1 VQSLLYAPL
10 LIGLVAAGL
19 LAAIL
24 VCAIALARLRGAARR
39 LAGRAEAVRRH
50 PLVGEIGP
58 EPMSPLADLEAGMQG
73 LVDGLREEVRRAHER
88 AASLRALS
96 EGPADLG
103 LIGLDAEWIVLS
115 FSRGAVRLTG
125 WPVDEISGRHVEA
138 LFAPGEWERL
148 LVKLARKSVRE
159 EGFVETVRI
168 LRRDG
173 GVVPCGVSVGPGGS
187 GGGTL
192 LVARDLS
199 AEQELEHRLRVS
211 EERHRRLVEEVQDG
225 VVVLQEGRIAYVNP
239 ALAQILGTTVEGL
252 RTRPFKDLLDTR
264 DLLRVLDL
272 LGRAE
277 RGEEARGETSCRL
290 AVAGQPPVEARLTW
304 SATEYRERRATFCT
318 VADLSARGRSE
329 RAIAES
335 EARLRAAL
343 DAAGDPLALLQEAPG
358 GGWVV
363 AQANRA
369 FGALLPAGDEGPAG
383 RRAADLFGRLFGEA
397 AAAES
402 LTGLL
407 AEAGAGSEARRSG
420 VEILAPGRSLL
431 VDLVASPVRATGGA
445 ADPAGV
451 VLTLRDVTARA
462 GQERALRGDVDAL
475 TTTSRELERSLGELA
490 EARASLQ
497 ERNAQLERLNGEL
510 RSLDEMKS
518 NLLANVSH
526 ELHTPLVSIKGYTEM
541 ILKRKLGPLTPEQE
555 RGLLVA
561 QKNIDRLI
569 ELIDNLLSFARLET
583 GETQLRIE
591 DVPLF
596 QLVDEAIEL
605 VSERLTRRNISITTQ
620 YEGDDLVVRGDRVKI
635 GQVFTNLLTNAV
647 KFNRDGGR
655 IAVAA
660 RRGRGGFVEVE
671 VADTGIGIPSEEQ
684 EKIFERFYQV
694 EAGPRRRYE
703 GTGIGLAIVR
713 DILRLHGGSI
723 RVQSTAGQ
731 GSTFQ
736 FTLPLGRK
744 PDGSTPRPQSA
755 GRNRTSDPA

>member
-1 VQSLLYAPL
+1 
-10 LIGLVAAGL
+10 
-19 LAAIL
+19 
-24 VCAIALARLRGAARR
+24 
-39 LAGRAEAVRRH
+39 
-50 PLVGEIGP
+50 
-58 EPMSPLADLEAGMQG
+58 
-73 LVDGLREEVRRAHER
+73 
-88 AASLRALS
+88 LRA
-96 EGPADLG
+96 G
-103 LIGLDAEWIVLS
+103 
-115 FSRGAVRLTG
+115 
-125 WPVDEISGRHVEA
+125 
-138 LFAPGEWERL
+138 
-148 LVKLARKSVRE
+148 
-159 EGFVETVRI
+159 
-168 LRRDG
+168 
-173 GVVPCGVSVGPGGS
+173 
-187 GGGTL
+187 
-192 LVARDLS
+192 
-199 AEQELEHRLRVS
+199 
-211 EERHRRLVEEVQDG
+211 
-225 VVVLQEGRIAYVNP
+225 
-239 ALAQILGTTVEGL
+239 
-252 RTRPFKDLLDTR
+252 
-264 DLLRVLDL
+264 
-272 LGRAE
+272 
-277 RGEEARGETSCRL
+277 
-290 AVAGQPPVEARLTW
+290 
-304 SATEYRERRATFCT
+304 
-318 VADLSARGRSE
+318 
-329 RAIAES
+329 
-335 EARLRAAL
+335 
-343 DAAGDPLALLQEAPG
+343 
-358 GGWVV
+358 
-363 AQANRA
+363 
-369 FGALLPAGDEGPAG
+369 
-383 RRAADLFGRLFGEA
+383 
-397 AAAES
+397 
-402 LTGLL
+402 
-407 AEAGAGSEARRSG
+407 
-420 VEILAPGRSLL
+420 GRSLL
-431 VDLVASPVRATGGA
+431 VDLVAAPVRGTGGT

-451 VLTLRDVTARA
+451 VVTLRDVTARA

-475 TTTSRELERSLGELA
+475 TATTHELERSLKELA

-605 VSERLTRRNISITTQ
+605 VAERVKRRNIAITTQ

-647 KFNRDGGR
+647 KFNREGGR

-671 VADTGIGIPSEEQ
+671 VADTGIGIPPEEQ

-723 RVQSTAGQ
+723 RVQSTPGQ

-744 PDGSTPRPQSA
+744 PDGSAPQPS
-755 GRNRTSDPA
+755 GRSRTSDTA

>member
-1 VQSLLYAPL
+1 
-10 LIGLVAAGL
+10 
-19 LAAIL
+19 
-24 VCAIALARLRGAARR
+24 
-39 LAGRAEAVRRH
+39 
-50 PLVGEIGP
+50 
-58 EPMSPLADLEAGMQG
+58 
-73 LVDGLREEVRRAHER
+73 
-88 AASLRALS
+88 
-96 EGPADLG
+96 
-103 LIGLDAEWIVLS
+103 
-115 FSRGAVRLTG
+115 
-125 WPVDEISGRHVEA
+125 
-138 LFAPGEWERL
+138 
-148 LVKLARKSVRE
+148 
-159 EGFVETVRI
+159 
-168 LRRDG
+168 
-173 GVVPCGVSVGPGGS
+173 
-187 GGGTL
+187 
-192 LVARDLS
+192 
-199 AEQELEHRLRVS
+199 
-211 EERHRRLVEEVQDG
+211 
-225 VVVLQEGRIAYVNP
+225 
-239 ALAQILGTTVEGL
+239 
-252 RTRPFKDLLDTR
+252 
-264 DLLRVLDL
+264 
-272 LGRAE
+272 
-277 RGEEARGETSCRL
+277 
-290 AVAGQPPVEARLTW
+290 LTW
-304 SATEYRERRATFCT
+304 TATEHQGRKAIFMT
-318 VADLSARGRSE
+318 VADLGARARAERS
-329 RAIAES
+329 IAAS

-343 DAAGDPLALLQEAPG
+343 DAAGDPLALLHEKAG
-358 GGWVV
+358 GGFVV

-369 FGALLPAGDEGPAG
+369 FKALLPLSGPAPAG
-383 RRAADLFGRLFGEA
+383 TNALDLLGRLASDPAGAEA
-397 AAAES
+397 FAS
-402 LTGLL
+402 LL
-407 AEAGAGSEARRSG
+407 AEARQGSEARREG
-420 VEILAPGRSLL
+420 IDLRGAGRALL
-431 VDLVASPVRATGGA
+431 VDAAASPVRAPGGGTE
-445 ADPAGV
+445 PFGL
-451 VLTLRDVTARA
+451 VLTLRDVTVRA
-462 GQERALRGDVDAL
+462 GQERALRGSVDDL
-475 TTTSRELERSLGELA
+475 TATTRRLEESLRELA

-591 DVPLF
+591 DVPLH

-605 VSERLTRRNISITTQ
+605 VSERVKRRNLSVTTQ

-647 KFNRDGGR
+647 KFNREGGR

-671 VADTGIGIPSEEQ
+671 VADTGIGIPPEEQ

-723 RVQSTAGQ
+723 RVQSTPGQ

-744 PDGSTPRPQSA
+744 PEGNSARPA
-755 GRNRTSDPA
+755 GGRNRTDEQAPGS

>member
-1 VQSLLYAPL
+1 METLPIASLLAV
-10 LIGLVAAGL
+10 VAAVGL

-39 LAGRAEAVRRH
+39 LAGRVEGVRRH
-50 PLVGEIGP
+50 PLVGEVGP
-58 EPMSPLADLEAGMQG
+58 EPQSPLGEVERGFQG
-73 LVDGLREEVRRAHER
+73 LVDGLREEVRRSQER
-88 AASLRALS
+88 AASMQALA

-103 LIGLDAEWIVLS
+103 LIGLDPEWVVTS
-115 FSRGAVRLTG
+115 FSRGAARLTG
-125 WPVDEISGRHVEA
+125 WPADEITGRHVEA
-138 LFAPGEWERL
+138 LFPSGEWERL
-148 LVKLARKSVRE
+148 LVKLARRSLRE
-159 EGFVETVRI
+159 AGFVETVRL

-173 GVVPCGVSVGPGGS
+173 QVVTSSVSAGPAGAS
-187 GGGTL
+187 GGTL

-199 AEQELEHRLRVS
+199 AEQDMERRLRVS

-225 VVVLQEGRIAYVNP
+225 VLVLQEGRIAYANP
-239 ALAQILGTTVEGL
+239 ALAGLLGASAEAVRG
-252 RTRPFKDLLDTR
+252 RAFKDFIDTR
-264 DLLRVLDL
+264 DLLRVVDL

-277 RGEEARGETSCRL
+277 RGEEARGETGCRL
-290 AVAGQPPVEARLTW
+290 AAPGQPTVEARLTW
-304 SATEYRERRATFCT
+304 SATEYRDRRATFCT
-318 VADLSARGRSE
+318 VADLSARARTE
-329 RAIAES
+329 RAIAGS

-343 DAAGDPLALLQEAPG
+343 DAAGDPLALLHESPAG
-358 GGWVV
+358 DWTVM
-363 AQANRA
+363 QANRA
-369 FGALLPAGDEGPAG
+369 FEALLPAGAAGPAG
-383 RRAADLFGRLFGEA
+383 LRAADLFERLAGEA
-397 AAAES
+397 AGRELLADV
-402 LTGLL
+402 L
-407 AEAGAGSEARRSG
+407 AEAKSGREGRREG
-420 VEILAPGRSLL
+420 LAIRAPGRSLL
-431 VDLVASPVRATGGA
+431 VDLIAAPVRGSAGS

-475 TTTSRELERSLGELA
+475 TATTRELERSLRELA

-497 ERNAQLERLNGEL
+497 DRNAQLERLNGEL

-605 VSERLTRRNISITTQ
+605 VAERVKRRNISITTQ

-635 GQVFTNLLTNAV
+635 GQVFTNLLTNAA

-660 RRGRGGFVEVE
+660 RRGRGGFVDVE
-671 VADTGIGIPSEEQ
+671 VADTGIGIPPEEQ

-723 RVQSTAGQ
+723 RVQSTPGQ

-744 PDGSTPRPQSA
+744 PDDTAPQPS
-755 GRNRTSDPA
+755 GRNRATDQA

>member
-1 VQSLLYAPL
+1 MESIPIASLLAG
-10 LIGLVAAGL
+10 IVAAGL

-24 VCAIALARLRGAARR
+24 VCAIHLARLRGAARR
-39 LAGRAEAVRRH
+39 LGGRVEAVRRH
-50 PLVGEIGP
+50 PLVGEVGP
-58 EPMSPLADLEAGMQG
+58 EPLSPLGDVERSFQG
-73 LVDGLREEVRRAHER
+73 LVEGLRDEVRRAQER
-88 AASLRALS
+88 IASLQGLA

-103 LIGLDAEWIVLS
+103 LIGLDAEWIVTS

-125 WPVDEISGRHVEA
+125 WPADEISGRHVEA
-138 LFAPGEWERL
+138 LFASGEWERL
-148 LVKLARKSVRE
+148 LVKLARRSLRE
-159 EGFVETVRI
+159 AGFVEPVRL

-173 GVVPCGVSVGPGGS
+173 QVVPSNISAGPAGA

-199 AEQELEHRLRVS
+199 SEQEIERRLRVS
-211 EERHRRLVEEVQDG
+211 EERHRRLVEEVHDG
-225 VVVLQEGRIAYVNP
+225 VLVLQEGRIAYANP
-239 ALAQILGTTVEGL
+239 ALAGLLGATAEAL
-252 RTRPFKDLLDTR
+252 RGRAFKDFVDTR
-264 DLLRVLDL
+264 DLLRLVDR

-290 AVAGQPPVEARLTW
+290 AAPGQPTVEARLTW
-304 SATEYRERRATFCT
+304 SATEYRERRAIFCT
-318 VADLSARGRSE
+318 VADLSARARSE
-329 RAIAES
+329 RAVASS

-343 DAAGDPLALLQEAPG
+343 DAASDPLALLQEAG
-358 GGWVV
+358 GDWTVM
-363 AQANRA
+363 QANRA
-369 FGALLPAGDEGPAG
+369 FEALLPAGAPGPTG
-383 RRAADLFGRLFGEA
+383 LRAADLFERLTGEA
-397 AAAES
+397 AGRELVTGVLAEARQGREARREGV
-402 LTGLL
+402 GLL
-407 AEAGAGSEARRSG
+407 AA
-420 VEILAPGRSLL
+420 GRSLL
-431 VDLVASPVRATGGA
+431 VDLVAAPVRGSGA
-445 ADPAGV
+445 SGEPAGV
-451 VLTLRDVTARA
+451 VVTLRDVTARA

-475 TTTSRELERSLGELA
+475 TATTRELERSLKELA

-596 QLVDEAIEL
+596 TLVDEAIEL
-605 VSERLTRRNISITTQ
+605 VAERVKRRNISITTQ

-671 VADTGIGIPSEEQ
+671 VADTGIGIPPEEQ

-694 EAGPRRRYE
+694 ETGPRRRYE

-723 RVQSTAGQ
+723 RVQSTPGQ

-744 PDGSTPRPQSA
+744 ADGTAPQSS
-755 GRNRTSDPA
+755 GRNRSSEQD